1 MILIVYGYF
10 TNIFTFYI
18 LFYIPYFNVKH
29 DSNNLRY
36 FTNIFTF
43 YTLFYISYFNVEH
56 DSNNLRLFYKYIY
69 ILYPILHL
77 IF

>member
-1 MILIVYGYF
+1 MILIIYDYF

-18 LFYIPYFNVKH
+18 
-29 DSNNLRY
+29 
-36 FTNIFTF
+36 
-43 YTLFYISYFNVEH
+43 LFYISYFNVEH

-69 ILYPILHL
+69 ILYPILHI